1 MNFRLKPTLNRIV
14 LGAALLCASVA
25 AQAADIQER
34 TIKFPSASNK
44 GHPQVLGVEKFAE
57 LVGQKSG
64 GKITVKLF
72 PGGTL
77 GPDLQV
83 VSAMQGGTVEMN
95 VMNASLLAGNV
106 KEMALFDIPYL
117 IANAK
122 EADAIA
128 DGPVGKKLLDKLQE
142 RGLVG
147 LAYWDLGFRHMHT
160 TKKPIDKAEDF
171 KGLKMRVIPTP
182 IYVEFMNSLGANAV
196 PMPFTETYTALEQ
209 GAIDGMTNPLLN
221 ILDGKYNEVTK
232 HLTLTNHMYTPQA
245 VIVSKKF
252 WDKLSAEEKKI
263 LQDAATETA
272 VYQRKVARD
281 AAAKVLDEVKKKGM
295 VVHEFPAAEQA
306 KLREMAKPVVA
317 KFTAQ
322 IGEPLVAE
330 AIAAVEKVRSGK

>member
-1 MNFRLKPTLNRIV
+1 MKAMRRTV
-14 LGAALLCASVA
+14 LSLAVLSSAALFAPAAS
-25 AQAADIQER
+25 AADIQAR

-44 GHPQVLGVEKFAE
+44 GHPQVIGVEKFAE
-57 LVGQKSG
+57 LVAQKSA
-64 GKITVKLF
+64 GKLTVKNF

-106 KEMALFDIPYL
+106 KEMALFDLPYL
-117 IANAK
+117 ITNAK

-128 DGPVGKKLLDKLQE
+128 DGPVGRKLLDKLQE

-147 LAYWDLGFRHMHT
+147 LAYWDLGFRHIHT
-160 TKKPIDKAEDF
+160 TKKPVTKAEDF

-182 IYVEFMNSLGANAV
+182 IYIEFMNSIGANAI
-196 PMPFTETYTALEQ
+196 PMPFTETYGALET

-252 WDKLSAEEKKI
+252 WDKLSADEKKI

-281 AAAKVLDEVKKKGM
+281 AAAKVIAEAKTKGM
-295 VVHEFPAAEQA
+295 TVYEFSPAEVA

-330 AIAAVEKVRSGK
+330 AVAAVEKVRSGK